1 MRLFSIQNLRTDAA
15 KYPDANSQI
24 EDWYQVAK
32 REAWKNLE
40 EVKQVY
46 RDTEA
51 VGKLTVFN
59 IKGNAYRLIVGISYK
74 KQVIYYKYFLT
85 HAEYDKDRWK
95 NDPHF

>member
-74 KQVIYYKYFLT
+74 KQVISGLF
-85 HAEYDKDRWK
+85 HSD
-95 NDPHF
+95 